1 MALRLDSPLEFVKG
15 VGPQRAR
22 LLSDQLGMDTV
33 GAMLLYFPFRY
44 IDKTRY
50 TPLAEAT
57 QDGQFYQCRGKLTG
71 LEHHGFG
78 RSRRLT
84 AMLDDGTGRIELIWF
99 QHYQWFLDK
108 AEVGKEYRIFGRLK
122 LARAGKNMA
131 HPEIALMT
139 AEPQPN
145 SLRWEPVYPSGEALA
160 KKGYDSRG
168 IKNLVFQ
175 IFQNLDVRMVDET
188 LPTYI
193 LEKYHLMNRQEA
205 LLNIHFPKD
214 EQSLARARQ
223 RLKFEEL
230 FALQLRMVRNMYLR
244 KKKDTGIP
252 MASPGELYQNFY
264 ENHLPF
270 ALTGA
275 QERVLREIQVDLRS
289 GYQMNR
295 LLQGDVGSGKTIVA
309 LLTMVWAISQGHQ
322 ACIMAPTEVLA
333 QQHYESIASLIRTI
347 DLRCAL
353 LTSSVK
359 AADRM
364 LLLGMLARGEIHILI
379 GTHAVLEDKVVFSQL
394 GLVVIDEQHRFGVE
408 QRAKLWGKAYPLP
421 PHVLVMTA
429 TPIPRTL
436 AMSLYGDLDVSVIDE
451 LPPNRRAI
459 VTKHFTEAYRIT
471 LYEFMKEQIAE
482 GRQVYIVFPLIEE
495 SAKMD
500 IENLE
505 MGYERLL
512 EYFPRPQ
519 YQIAVVHGRL
529 KPKDKAN
536 EMTRFARGRANIMV
550 ATTVIEVGV
559 NVPNAT
565 IMVIENA
572 ERFGLSQLHQLR
584 GRVGRG
590 ADQSYCV
597 LMTANRPAGDAAE
610 RIRTLCATNDGF
622 AIAEADLRLRGPGDL
637 DGTRQSGLLE
647 LKVANL
653 SEDQPMLYAARRLAE
668 AILRRDPGLDH
679 PLNALLRKQFEGD
692 PDQPI
697 GKIA

>member
-1 MALRLDSPLEFVKG
+1 
-15 VGPQRAR
+15 
-22 LLSDQLGMDTV
+22 
-33 GAMLLYFPFRY
+33 
-44 IDKTRY
+44 
-50 TPLAEAT
+50 
-57 QDGQFYQCRGKLTG
+57 
-71 LEHHGFG
+71 
-78 RSRRLT
+78 
-84 AMLDDGTGRIELIWF
+84 
-99 QHYQWFLDK
+99 
-108 AEVGKEYRIFGRLK
+108 
-122 LARAGKNMA
+122 
-131 HPEIALMT
+131 
-139 AEPQPN
+139 
-145 SLRWEPVYPSGEALA
+145 
-160 KKGYDSRG
+160 
-168 IKNLVFQ
+168 
-175 IFQNLDVRMVDET
+175 
-188 LPTYI
+188 
-193 LEKYHLMNRQEA
+193 
-205 LLNIHFPKD
+205 
-214 EQSLARARQ
+214 
-223 RLKFEEL
+223 
-230 FALQLRMVRNMYLR
+230 
-244 KKKDTGIP
+244 
-252 MASPGELYQNFY
+252 
-264 ENHLPF
+264 
-270 ALTGA
+270 
-275 QERVLREIQVDLRS
+275 
-289 GYQMNR
+289 
-295 LLQGDVGSGKTIVA
+295 
-309 LLTMVWAISQGHQ
+309 
-322 ACIMAPTEVLA
+322 
-333 QQHYESIASLIRTI
+333 
-347 DLRCAL
+347 
-353 LTSSVK
+353 
-359 AADRM
+359 
-364 LLLGMLARGEIHILI
+364 
-379 GTHAVLEDKVVFSQL
+379 
-394 GLVVIDEQHRFGVE
+394 
-408 QRAKLWGKAYPLP
+408 
-421 PHVLVMTA
+421 
-429 TPIPRTL
+429 
-436 AMSLYGDLDVSVIDE
+436 
-451 LPPNRRAI
+451 
-459 VTKHFTEAYRIT
+459 
-471 LYEFMKEQIAE
+471 
-482 GRQVYIVFPLIEE
+482 
-495 SAKMD
+495 MD